1 MRDWDSVEKSVDK
14 GPIQGGIKVILICSV
29 LIAAIWGIGT
39 VFGIFGETAQVAKEQ
54 FGPRAMLQKYEWF
67 KDCSAQLDQKVG
79 SIGVYQQ
86 RIDSMIADYEGVSR
100 KDWPRT
106 DREQMSQWRAEV
118 AGVKASY
125 NQLSAEYNAQM
136 SKFNWSFA
144 NAGSLPEGA
153 TTPLPR
159 EYKPY
164 LEN

>member
-1 MRDWDSVEKSVDK
+1 MKDWNSVEKAVEK
-14 GPIQGGIKVILICSV
+14 GPIHAGVKIILIFAV
-29 LIAAIWGIGT
+29 LSAVIWGIGT
-39 VFGIFGETAQVAKEQ
+39 VFGVVGETAQVAKEQ
-54 FGPRAMLQKYEWF
+54 FGARAMLQKYEWF
-67 KDCSAQLDQKVG
+67 KDCSAQLDSKIA
-79 SIGVYQQ
+79 SIDVYQQ
-86 RIDSMIADYEGVSR
+86 RITGLEGDYEGVPR

-125 NQLSAEYNAQM
+125 NNLSAEYNAQM

-153 TTPLPR
+153 SKPLPR

-164 LEN
+164 LER